1 MLASPNVSTAGPSK
15 QFSNNLSEKSSP
27 KKAPFFG
34 AFEGLIRQLQ
44 KAAGNENRI
53 DSKEGFSLAKRN
65 EALLVATKHS
75 LGQLH
80 AQNSEGVQKKSAAYN
95 LQKDRP
101 LKESLH
107 TVIKRP
113 SSPVIQDAEALQK
126 DKNLTAKKSDDSTKV
141 QSFKTKNSQGL
152 NIKNKRTQGVT
163 WESEAEQEIQ
173 ALAIYNGMGL
183 QNSKNRIKS
192 EKSEENQDVK
202 TKKTDKFRDRRKER
216 IDVEV
221 YDLRTQTIE
230 AKVRPNEANNAQDN
244 SIKMG
249 ELTVHLK
256 DGAEKKSEETSPS
269 AARSSSVNFQ
279 EMLAQELRTS
289 MKGDIVR
296 HASMVLKDGGEG
308 LIRLNLKPESLGTV
322 RIKLE
327 MADNKVTGHI
337 LVESDEAL
345 RAFEKEIHSLE
356 QAFKDGGFHGASLE
370 ISVSADGRGSG
381 NPQQDH
387 MQQPFY
393 SDRLVASAY
402 DGTMPELIDQNQN
415 SVLSSESNVSIN
427 MLA

>member
-1 MLASPNVSTAGPSK
+1 MLASPNASTAGPSK

-44 KAAGNENRI
+44 KAEGNENRI
-53 DSKEGFSLAKRN
+53 DSKKGFSLTKRD
-65 EALLVATKHS
+65 EALLGATKQS
-75 LGQLH
+75 IGQLQ
-80 AQNSEGVQKKSAAYN
+80 AQNSEGVQKKSATYK

-113 SSPVIQDAEALQK
+113 SSPVIQDAEALHKEQT
-126 DKNLTAKKSDDSTKV
+126 LTAKKSDDSTKV
-141 QSFKTKNSQGL
+141 QNLNTKNSQDV
-152 NIKNKRTQGVT
+152 NIKNKRSQGVT
-163 WESEAEQEIQ
+163 RESDTEQGIQ

-183 QNSKNRIKS
+183 QDRQNPIKS
-192 EKSEENQDVK
+192 EDSEESQNVK
-202 TKKTDKFRDRRKER
+202 TKKTEKFRDRRKER

-221 YDLRTQTIE
+221 YDLRTKMSET
-230 AKVRPNEANNAQDN
+230 KVAPTETNNAQDN
-244 SIKMG
+244 SIKMV

-256 DGAEKKSEETSPS
+256 EGAGKNSEDASPS
-269 AARSSSVNFQ
+269 AARSSSVTFQ

-289 MKGDIVR
+289 MNGDIVR

-337 LVESDEAL
+337 LVESEEAL

-381 NPQQDH
+381 NPQQGH

-393 SDRLVASAY
+393 SDRLVVSAY
-402 DGTMPELIDQNQN
+402 DGTMPQLIDQNQN